1 MVSIAAF
8 QAVDPG
14 SIPGRRICFHFFP
27 HPHAKGLGSEL
38 EALCDS
44 QFPWLGIFSLCT
56 RWLRRAPVVLMDPH
70 IDSFL
75 LNSSVNEKKK

>member
-44 QFPWLGIFSLCT
+44 QFPWLGIFSL
-56 RWLRRAPVVLMDPH
+56 
-70 IDSFL
+70 
-75 LNSSVNEKKK
+75 